1 MSTIAVVLFFLV
13 RVIVPFA
20 LLITIGEWVRRREI
34 KYWFHV

>member
-13 RVIVPFA
+13 RVMVPFA
-20 LLITIGEWVRRREI
+20 LLITIGEWVRRRET